1 MSEQRKSITVEFW
14 SWVFEKLRFV
24 SFFKIVECV
33 SEKVAK
39 PQNKHQYMYSVV
51 DVWVL
56 FNLFFAFISIF
67 IVKYFDLAYFVYI
80 FIFYGAIRVFEIIVY
95 QINVLL
101 FDQYRSWKK
110 GESYKIRGYRR
121 MVVNL
126 LCNFVE
132 IVFWFSVSY
141 VCFLTNHFT
150 QEHDPSLLQVMLTS
164 FSYTTGFGIHDLLSL
179 PKLSSLGTS
188 ILYFQSIAGLV
199 MTLISIA
206 RFIALL
212 PPIESVE
219 EHENSNNRNEI

>member
-1 MSEQRKSITVEFW
+1 MNKQGKSITVEFW
-14 SWVFEKLRFV
+14 DKIFWVL
-24 SFFKIVECV
+24 SFISIFHFFCCV
-33 SEKVAK
+33 LKKVIK
-39 PQNKHQYMYSVV
+39 PKNWYSVV
-51 DVWVL
+51 DIWVL
-56 FNLFFAFISIF
+56 FNFFFAFISIF
-67 IVKYFDLAYFVYI
+67 IVKYFDLGYCIYI
-80 FIFYGAIRVFEIIVY
+80 FIIYGLIRVFEIIVY

-101 FDQYRSWKK
+101 FDEYRTRKK
-110 GESYKIRGYRR
+110 GKQYKIRGYRR

-141 VCFLTNHFT
+141 ICFLTDHFT
-150 QEHDPSLLQVMLTS
+150 REYNPSLLQVMLTS

-206 RFIALL
+206 RFIGLL
-212 PPIESVE
+212 PPVESMDE
-219 EHENSNNRNEI
+219 YENSTALNNKSEI